1 MFFYG
6 GFMKRGLFI
15 SLLMAGAVLCAFAQ
29 NVRQITG
36 VIRDITG
43 EVELKRTGAS
53 TFIPAKKGDSI
64 AADTIVSTGFKS
76 TAIIEVGSSTIAVR
90 PLTRLSLAEIHS
102 TSDTETLNMNLQT
115 GRVKVDVKP
124 PAGTRSN
131 LTVQSPSATASVR
144 GTSFEFDT
152 CSLKVNE
159 GAVAFQGGRGIGIL
173 IPAGLASSIDAD
185 DRAVDPIDG
194 AVLAQPRKSLRRPPT
209 NNINITFDWE

>member
-1 MFFYG
+1 
-6 GFMKRGLFI
+6 MKRGLFI
-15 SLLMAGAVLCAFAQ
+15 SLLLAGAVLCAFAQ

-43 EVELKRTGAS
+43 EVELKRTGTSA
-53 TFIPAKKGDSI
+53 FIPAKKGDTV

-76 TAIIEVGSSTIAVR
+76 TAIIEVGNSTIAVR
-90 PLTRLSLAEIHS
+90 PLTRLSLAEIQS

-152 CSLKVNE
+152 CNLKVNE
-159 GAVAFQGGRGIGIL
+159 GRVAFQGGRGMGIL
-173 IPAGLASSIDAD
+173 VPGGMISSIDAD
-185 DRAVDPIDG
+185 DMAVDPIGG
-194 AVLAQPRKSLRRPPT
+194 AVLTSPQKSLRRPPASSD
-209 NNINITFDWE
+209 NIDLTFDWE